1 MPKSL
6 VDVGERGGNKVVR
19 SSVLLV
25 RFEGMSAVRLLSGL
39 VLACLLARPA
49 LVAAEEVYSYQDAD
63 GVLHFSNAPTD
74 ARYHRVNRS
83 GGALYRK
90 PAAQGRARPIPA
102 ALSVPAGSTRV
113 DRFREQVR
121 AAAEKYRLPVNLL
134 LAVMAVESNYDHRAL
149 SEKGAIGLMQLMPGT
164 ARDMYVDDAWD
175 PAQNIEGGARYLR
188 ILANQYGGDPVQV
201 LAAYNAGPEAVRR
214 AGGQVPNIPETRAYV
229 RKVVALYQAFKAG
242 R

>member
-1 MPKSL
+1 
-6 VDVGERGGNKVVR
+6 
-19 SSVLLV
+19 VLLI
-25 RFEGMSAVRLLSGL
+25 RFRLMSAVRPLLGL
-39 VLACLLARPA
+39 VLVCLLGRPA
-49 LVAAEEVYSYQDAD
+49 PGAADEVYSYQDAD

-74 ARYHRVNRS
+74 GRYRKVNRTPGS
-83 GGALYRK
+83 LYRK
-90 PAAQGRARPIPA
+90 PQAQARARPLPA
-102 ALSVPAGSTRV
+102 GAAAAVPAKLEGLRAHI
-113 DRFREQVR
+113 R
-121 AAAEKYRLPVNLL
+121 AAAEKYRLPEKLL

-149 SEKGAIGLMQLMPGT
+149 SEKGAMGLMQLMPTT

-214 AGGQVPNIPETRAYV
+214 AGGTVPNIPETRAYV
-229 RKVVALYQAFKAG
+229 RKVVELWKAYEAG